1 MPAKRISRIVGD
13 PCRGRGLVDVEVLT
27 MTSAALTLRH
37 RPTGHVFTYHVEA
50 GDLVL
55 GPVQEG
61 PGPKDPGD
69 VAADVHAVAKQ
80 EAKRLKLI

>member
-1 MPAKRISRIVGD
+1 MD
-13 PCRGRGLVDVEVLT
+13 NVEVLT
-27 MTSAALTLRH
+27 ITATALTLRH
-37 RPTGHVFTYHVEA
+37 KPTGHVFTYHVEA
-50 GDLVL
+50 GDLVP

-61 PGPKDPGD
+61 SGPKDPGD

>member
-1 MPAKRISRIVGD
+1 MDI
-13 PCRGRGLVDVEVLT
+13 EVLT
-27 MTSAALTLRH
+27 STATALTLRH
-37 RPTGHVFTYHVEA
+37 RHTGHVFTYRVEA